1 MVEKVVLPNINRSL
15 NVTDPNRIE
24 GKKQTSVDV
33 GDVIELKYMKEK
45 GAYNGKVVK
54 FSRSKITRS
63 NKRDKDGKLIGTKAS
78 GGELIIDILW
88 LDAPAAVAKGVIGDT
103 QSIVVADFLRDYK
116 IQSAMRKI
124 QST

>member
-1 MVEKVVLPNINRSL
+1 MHESDVEKVVLPNINRSL

-45 GAYNGKVVK
+45 GAYKGKVVK

-63 NKRDKDGKLIGTKAS
+63 NKRDLLLRKAS
-78 GGELIIDILW
+78 SEK
-88 LDAPAAVAKGVIGDT
+88 P
-103 QSIVVADFLRDYK
+103 SR
-116 IQSAMRKI
+116 
-124 QST
+124 

>member
-1 MVEKVVLPNINRSL
+1 MHALW
-15 NVTDPNRIE
+15 VTC
-24 GKKQTSVDV
+24 
-33 GDVIELKYMKEK
+33 
-45 GAYNGKVVK
+45 VK

-63 NKRDKDGKLIGTKAS
+63 NKRDKDGKLISTKAS

-88 LDAPAAVAKGVIGDT
+88 LDAPAAVAKGVIGET

-124 QST
+124 QSLMTVASVGPRRLIIVDVIMTP

>member
-1 MVEKVVLPNINRSL
+1 MLPNINRSL

-45 GAYNGKVVK
+45 GAYKGKVVK

-63 NKRDKDGKLIGTKAS
+63 NKRDKDGKTISTKTS

-88 LDAPAAVAKGVIGDT
+88 LDAPAAVAKGVIGET